1 MIQCE
6 SFTVYHMKP
15 TGWVHISD
23 EDCKDLHYMYQDQK
37 EKELN

>member
-1 MIQCE
+1 MLQCE

-37 EKELN
+37 HGGLN